1 MRGLVASDRSE
12 NAEALASLQVLGLD
26 FEGLGVGVARVW
38 GLPESF
44 QRCMRKPLGSPIQ
57 RVPEQ
62 GVERLRRVAMAANEV
77 ASALLF
83 SEAATLDEQ
92 LAQIGTRYAR
102 PLALPAEAI
111 GQSIL
116 RGRHKLVALAHALE
130 LRVDPGTS
138 AARLLQLP
146 PAAQGAGAPGR

>member
-1 MRGLVASDRSE
+1 M
-12 NAEALASLQVLGLD
+12 LGLD

-38 GLPESF
+38 GLPESL

-102 PLALPAEAI
+102 SLALPAEAI

-116 RGRHKLVALAHALE
+116 RGRHKLVALTRAGVACGPRHP
-130 LRVDPGTS
+130 R
-138 AARLLQLP
+138 R
-146 PAAQGAGAPGR
+146 PAAAAAACGAGRRGAEP